1 MPELFDKQTRRIV
14 PVRAEEVPSLLSSG
28 RYRVRTTN
36 GEIPMVDR
44 AGELYSIPADQM
56 WEAFDEGYQLEG
68 DVSRQGRADEGKY
81 GGLKGALMTMGMGAA
96 KSYTGGLGAHL
107 AVQHGIRPEVLAK
120 FEEKNPASMMIGE
133 VGGFFLPG
141 PNVAKGIAAVG
152 RIGTKALSPLAKALS
167 KNLGGKGTE
176 RLVEATIDGA
186 LYTGGTQLIHDV
198 ALERAEFSG
207 QTLAQYTAHGAV
219 TGLAFA
225 GVFNALAIP
234 GVALVNKAGGGIKR
248 MSGVTGEVKS
258 AGEFFDRYAEETA
271 LKATGPGKVAR
282 DVMATKWR
290 PERLKRA
297 KEWLANVT
305 VHGTTEKIIGAAR
318 GIPKA
323 ARDIALQLEA
333 EVDRLGPIVG
343 NFYKGIDRAMRQR
356 RVDFGVSPEALIT
369 KLQGAL
375 RDPGLVGGKDAVVAS
390 IRDAIYKTKET
401 ALKHAALRTAE
412 AGPRNKLPA
421 LTAGGPETLAAMGK
435 REWFLPIELD
445 RLVKEALEPSG
456 KYTGDL
462 ALDILELNRNQVDD
476 IYKAL
481 KDELPRIDLDTSWLV
496 RRNYDKTANWNSRS
510 EKEAFETI
518 SNIWREELRA
528 QTKAAQNIR
537 GVMDEL
543 GGENAYK
550 EFLDAQEQYGFA
562 ATFEEFARKEAE
574 RLRDNNTFSP
584 RDMIAG
590 IGGGIVGGGP
600 VSAAGAALVNREL
613 RMRGNTM
620 VAMGARK
627 LAAIVKIR
635 EKTTKEITDRA
646 AQVVRG
652 RREQALAVPKAQK
665 AYDKANREWEVA
677 QGKIG
682 DLETRLKASRDT
694 IRKESGSLREFDWET
709 SEWSRLETKADA
721 VESKIRD
728 ELDDAYEPFNALL
741 DVRNNAMDKLKTA
754 KKAARAGKVK
764 GVREALGKRPGITPV
779 TVNTLSSITFTGQK
793 PEGATKK
800 EVVGD
805 LIGQINDL
813 TLKPDLFAL
822 KLSSQLED
830 MEKYAPMIAQ
840 EIAET
845 KTRMVQFLQSKAPKE
860 TPYSNFQPSLYKDSH
875 LSPEAVSRFERYLMA
890 ALNPVGTIYNDLD
903 DGALM
908 NETIETVNA
917 IYPALL
923 NEIRMKIGEKLAEDD
938 QVLSAAKM
946 QQLAKLF
953 GESMMAYQTPEFMQR
968 QQRQFQVESEGSM
981 AGVKPSSASKG
992 QMSTLAETAVDTTQL
1007 NLRK

>member
-1 MPELFDKQTRRIV
+1 
-14 PVRAEEVPSLLSSG
+14 
-28 RYRVRTTN
+28 
-36 GEIPMVDR
+36 
-44 AGELYSIPADQM
+44 
-56 WEAFDEGYQLEG
+56 
-68 DVSRQGRADEGKY
+68 
-81 GGLKGALMTMGMGAA
+81 
-96 KSYTGGLGAHL
+96 
-107 AVQHGIRPEVLAK
+107 
-120 FEEKNPASMMIGE
+120 
-133 VGGFFLPG
+133 
-141 PNVAKGIAAVG
+141 
-152 RIGTKALSPLAKALS
+152 
-167 KNLGGKGTE
+167 
-176 RLVEATIDGA
+176 
-186 LYTGGTQLIHDV
+186 
-198 ALERAEFSG
+198 
-207 QTLAQYTAHGAV
+207 
-219 TGLAFA
+219 
-225 GVFNALAIP
+225 
-234 GVALVNKAGGGIKR
+234 
-248 MSGVTGEVKS
+248 
-258 AGEFFDRYAEETA
+258 
-271 LKATGPGKVAR
+271 
-282 DVMATKWR
+282 
-290 PERLKRA
+290 
-297 KEWLANVT
+297 
-305 VHGTTEKIIGAAR
+305 
-318 GIPKA
+318 
-323 ARDIALQLEA
+323 
-333 EVDRLGPIVG
+333 
-343 NFYKGIDRAMRQR
+343 
-356 RVDFGVSPEALIT
+356 
-369 KLQGAL
+369 
-375 RDPGLVGGKDAVVAS
+375 
-390 IRDAIYKTKET
+390 
-401 ALKHAALRTAE
+401 
-412 AGPRNKLPA
+412 
-421 LTAGGPETLAAMGK
+421 
-435 REWFLPIELD
+435 
-445 RLVKEALEPSG
+445 
-456 KYTGDL
+456 
-462 ALDILELNRNQVDD
+462 
-476 IYKAL
+476 
-481 KDELPRIDLDTSWLV
+481 
-496 RRNYDKTANWNSRS
+496 
-510 EKEAFETI
+510 
-518 SNIWREELRA
+518 
-528 QTKAAQNIR
+528 
-537 GVMDEL
+537 
-543 GGENAYK
+543 
-550 EFLDAQEQYGFA
+550 
-562 ATFEEFARKEAE
+562 
-574 RLRDNNTFSP
+574 
-584 RDMIAG
+584 
-590 IGGGIVGGGP
+590 
-600 VSAAGAALVNREL
+600 
-613 RMRGNTM
+613 M

>member
-1 MPELFDKQTRRIV
+1 MPELFDKQTRRVV

-68 DVSRQGRADEGKY
+68 DVSQQARADEDKY
-81 GGLKGALMTMGMGAA
+81 GGLKGALITMGIGGV
-96 KSYTGGLGAHL
+96 KSYTGGLGTQL

-120 FEEKNPASMMIGE
+120 FEEKNPASMMVGEIGS
-133 VGGFFLPG
+133 FFLPG
-141 PNVAKGIAAVG
+141 PNIARGAAALG
-152 RIGTKALSPLAKALS
+152 RLGGKTLAPLAKALS

-176 RLVEATIDGA
+176 RLIEATIDGA

-207 QTLAQYTAHGAV
+207 QTLAQYTTVGAA
-219 TGLAFA
+219 TGLAFG
-225 GVFNALAIP
+225 GVVNALAIP
-234 GVALVNKAGGGIKR
+234 GAALVNKAGGGIKR

-323 ARDIALQLEA
+323 ARDIALQLQA
-333 EVDRLGPIVG
+333 EVDRLGPVVG
-343 NFYKGIDRAMRQR
+343 DFYKGIDRAMRQR

-369 KLQGAL
+369 KLQSAL
-375 RDPGLVGGKDAVVAS
+375 RDPQLVGGKDAVVAS
-390 IRDAIYKTKET
+390 IRDAIHKTKET
-401 ALKHAALRTAE
+401 ALKHAALRPVDP
-412 AGPRNKLPA
+412 GMSNRLPA
-421 LTAGGPETLAAMGK
+421 LSAGGPEFLEGMGL
-435 REWFLPIELD
+435 RHWYLPTELH
-445 RLVKEALEPSG
+445 RLVREALEPSG
-456 KYTGDL
+456 KFTGDL

-543 GGENAYK
+543 GGGNAYK

-562 ATFEEFARKEAE
+562 ATFEKFARNEAE
-574 RLRDNNTFSP
+574 RVRTNNTFSP
-584 RDMIAG
+584 RDMVAG

-600 VSAAGAALVNREL
+600 VYAAGTALVNREL

-627 LAAIVKIR
+627 LAAILKIR

-677 QGKIG
+677 KEKI
-682 DLETRLKASRDT
+682 DDIEARYSAAREAVE
-694 IRKESGSLREFDWET
+694 KESGGIRHIDDEL
-709 SEWSRLETKADA
+709 EWNRPETKADRA
-721 VESKIRD
+721 YSKLGD
-728 ELDDAYEPFNALL
+728 ELDDAHDPINALL
-741 DVRNNAMDKLKTA
+741 DVAHNAMDKLKAA

-793 PEGATKK
+793 PEGTTKK

-875 LSPEAVSRFERYLMA
+875 LSPEAVSQFERYLMA

-903 DGALM
+903 DGVLM